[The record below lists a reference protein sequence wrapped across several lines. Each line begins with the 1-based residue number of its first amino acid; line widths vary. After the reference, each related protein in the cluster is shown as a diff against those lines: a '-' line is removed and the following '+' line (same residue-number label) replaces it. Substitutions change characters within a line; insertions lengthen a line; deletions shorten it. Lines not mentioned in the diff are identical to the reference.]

1 MSIQAVEC
9 ISQKYIWKYHTFN
22 NVIHWGGGVLLNVV
36 LQKKKLWEVYRRTIG
51 QTDSQEK
58 FDWKIYNWPNCT
70 CFVQQH
76 LFNSIEW
83 KKKCA
88 SSQTKRPPIT
98 WQWCTKWMTRY
109 SLYIQNNLISG
120 ITRTKTPCK

>member
-22 NVIHWGGGVLLNVV
+22 NVIHGGGGGIVKCGSTEEEIVRSL
-36 LQKKKLWEVYRRTIG
+36 
-51 QTDSQEK
+51 QTDNWTDGQSRK

-88 SSQTKRPPIT
+88 SPQ
-98 WQWCTKWMTRY
+98 
-109 SLYIQNNLISG
+109 
-120 ITRTKTPCK
+120 TKTPTYYLTMMHKMNDKVFFIHTK